1 LATPN
6 YAYEKRQRE
15 LAKKKKKEEKLQR
28 KAHHPRDEQIP
39 EHDQQNDQQLHDH
52 RVTWT

>member
-1 LATPN
+1 MLASMTTATPCRH
-6 YAYEKRQRE
+6 A
-15 LAKKKKKEEKLQR
+15 
-28 KAHHPRDEQIP
+28 AHHPRDEQIP